1 VRRGTGRL
9 TGAWGRTAATAHT
22 TTRSLRSRN
31 FRLYFTGQGVSLVG
45 TWMQRVAMAWL
56 VYRLTGSAFLLGLV
70 GFAGRIPTLVLAPF
84 AGVAADR
91 WDRRRILYATQS
103 LSMLLA
109 MVLATLVLAGVVQ
122 IWHVLALATLLGVID
137 SFDIPARQS
146 FFVHLID
153 RPEDLGNAIAL
164 NSSIFNL
171 ARLIGPSI
179 AGILIAL
186 IGEGWVFALNGL
198 TYLAM
203 LVALGLMR
211 VRPAEARKNT
221 GGVLSNLREGVAFA
235 WNYRAARAVLLLIM
249 TVSFFAVPFAVLMPV
264 FAADVLGGGPGTLG
278 ILVAAQGVGALVGAL
293 LLASRQTNTGLG
305 SVIALAAGLFGA
317 GLLLFGASSSLW
329 FSLPL
334 LAVAGFGLM
343 VQSAA
348 SNTFLQ
354 SIVGDDMRG
363 RIMSLYTT
371 AFIGTLPL
379 GSLYAGWLADLVG
392 APITAMIGGAVAMAA
407 AGVFWHQL
415 PSLRREV
422 QLRRAR
428 RAEAETQA

>member
-1 VRRGTGRL
+1 VSAGKGPL
-9 TGAWGRTAATAHT
+9 AGAWSRTTATVHR

-31 FRLYFTGQGVSLVG
+31 FRLYFTGQGISLVG
-45 TWMQRVAMAWL
+45 TWMHRVAMAWL

-91 WDRRRILYATQS
+91 WHRRTILYATQS

-109 MVLATLVLAGVVQ
+109 LALATLVLAGLVQ
-122 IWHVLALATLLGVID
+122 IWHVLAFATLLGVID

-186 IGEGWVFALNGL
+186 VGEGWVFALNGV
-198 TYLAM
+198 TYFSMLLA
-203 LVALGLMR
+203 LALMR
-211 VRPAEARKNT
+211 VPPAEARKHP
-221 GGVLSNLREGVAFA
+221 GSVMSNLREGVAFA
-235 WNYRAARAVLLLIM
+235 WNYPAARAVLLLIM

-264 FAADVLGGGPGTLG
+264 FASEVLGGGPGTLG
-278 ILVAAQGVGALVGAL
+278 ILVAAQGVGALAGAL
-293 LLASRQTNTGLG
+293 VLAARQTNAGLG

-317 GLLLFGASSSLW
+317 GLLLFGASSALW
-329 FSLPL
+329 LSLPL

-379 GSLYAGWLADLVG
+379 GSLYAGWMAELVG
-392 APITAMIGGAVAMAA
+392 APITAMIGGVVALAA
-407 AGVFWHQL
+407 AGVFWRHL
-415 PSLRREV
+415 PSLRRDV
-422 QLRRAR
+422 QVRRAR
-428 RAEAETQA
+428 RNAAAAPA